1 MSEAIILNENLE
13 KSSTI
18 PMPKSYADINPLNL
32 YLYTKAYLAAIR
44 ANSAS
49 TKTRS
54 EVRGGGKKPWGQKGR
69 GSARAGSRRSPL
81 WVGGG
86 VIFGPSSDRNY
97 FQKVNKKQK
106 ILALLYALN
115 QKAASGALFVV
126 DNIAVESGKNKDAAK
141 IVEKLNVRDVLI
153 IKELIDEKTF
163 LAFRNLSN
171 CYLVEP
177 NEINAYVVATYRA
190 VIIEKSVFETLV
202 REG

>member
-1 MSEAIILNENLE
+1 MSEAIILNENLDN
-13 KSSTI
+13 SSTNT
-18 PMPKSYADINPLNL
+18 MTKSYAEINPHNL

-126 DNIAVESGKNKDAAK
+126 DNIAVESGKTKDAAK

>member
-18 PMPKSYADINPLNL
+18 PMPKSYADINPHNL

-106 ILALLYALN
+106 
-115 QKAASGALFVV
+115 KF
-126 DNIAVESGKNKDAAK
+126 
-141 IVEKLNVRDVLI
+141 
-153 IKELIDEKTF
+153 
-163 LAFRNLSN
+163 
-171 CYLVEP
+171 
-177 NEINAYVVATYRA
+177 
-190 VIIEKSVFETLV
+190 
-202 REG
+202 